1 METTIEKT
9 AQTLSDLIIINNDR
23 YEGYQKA
30 KEQTKDA
37 DLKNL
42 FSTFTTQSKANNVSL
57 RALVPASEE
66 TPDRDETR
74 LSGKFYR
81 AWMDVKNSLD
91 EGNRKKILSSC
102 EHGEDVAKKAYEDAL
117 EDRNELSSE
126 FRKAFFYLTVNQPI
140 TCIFFHTIWEIYWD
154 ITLCN

>member
-9 AQTLSDLIIINNDR
+9 AETLNDLIIINNDR

-30 KEQTKDA
+30 MEQTNDA

-42 FSTFTTQSKANNVSL
+42 FSTFSNQSKANNAAL
-57 RALVPASEE
+57 RSLVPASED

-81 AWMDVKNSLD
+81 AWMDVKNALD
-91 EGNRKKILSSC
+91 AGDRKKILSSC
-102 EHGEDVAKKAYEDAL
+102 EYGEDVAKWAYENAL
-117 EDRNELSSE
+117 ADREQISPSAALTIENQYEKLRE
-126 FRKAFFYLTVNQPI
+126 AHDQVKALR
-140 TCIFFHTIWEIYWD
+140 D
-154 ITLCN
+154 SA

>member
-42 FSTFTTQSKANNVSL
+42 FASFSTPSKANNVSL

-117 EDRNELSSE
+117 EDRNELSPE
-126 FRKAFFYLTVNQPI
+126 AVATIQKQYNEILKAHNEVKALR
-140 TCIFFHTIWEIYWD
+140 D
-154 ITLCN
+154 SA